1 MPPLSRFAPS
11 PRGGDAPG
19 GLAEPVPRVH
29 WPCTAPVS
37 KLARRL
43 NLLGR
48 LNRFAPFPSGGDA
61 LGGLAEPVHP
71 PKPFGLSLSKPRG
84 ALGPVRREQLCVF
97 QSKSALRA
105 ARGFTLVELLL
116 AIAVMS
122 LLAILSWR
130 GLDGMVRAQE
140 ITRQRADE
148 MLVLQA
154 ALGQWGTDL
163 DALMPIANTTPL
175 DWDGQVLRLT
185 RRSSA
190 EPDEG
195 ALVVAWTLRGAQ
207 GAGQWMRWQSPPVR
221 TRAQW
226 QEAWQLAGQWARTP
240 GEAERRHEMTLMP
253 LSEWQI
259 FYYRGGAWS
268 NPLSSTGGTGTSAS
282 GTAMLPDGIRL
293 QISLPPGQALAGR
306 LTRDWVNPVLGGGRT

>member
-1 MPPLSRFAPS
+1 MAPLSRFAPS
-11 PRGGDAPG
+11 PRGDD
-19 GLAEPVPRVH
+19 GLCCGAALAGRPRDGA
-29 WPCTAPVS
+29 APVS
-37 KLARRL
+37 HAR
-43 NLLGR
+43 G
-48 LNRFAPFPSGGDA
+48 
-61 LGGLAEPVHP
+61 
-71 PKPFGLSLSKPRG
+71 
-84 ALGPVRREQLCVF
+84 
-97 QSKSALRA
+97 

-175 DWDGQVLRLT
+175 DWDGQVLRIT

-190 EPDEG
+190 VPDEG
-195 ALVVAWTLRGAQ
+195 ALVVAWTVRGAQ
-207 GAGQWMRWQSPPVR
+207 GAGRWMRWQSPPVR
-221 TRAQW
+221 TRAEW
-226 QEAWQLAGQWARTP
+226 QEAWQLAGQWARSP
-240 GEAERRHEMTLMP
+240 GEAERRYETTLLP
-253 LSEWQI
+253 LENWQI

-268 NPLSSTGGTGTSAS
+268 NALSSS
-282 GTAMLPDGIRL
+282 GAGSGNSTAIPDGVRL
-293 QISLPPGQALAGR
+293 QITLPPGQALVGR
-306 LTRDWVNPVLGGGRT
+306 LTRDWVSPVLGGGRT

>member
-1 MPPLSRFAPS
+1 MSPLSRFAPS
-11 PRGGDAPG
+11 PLGGDAPG

-29 WPCTAPVS
+29 WPRAAPVL
-37 KLARRL
+37 K
-43 NLLGR
+43 G
-48 LNRFAPFPSGGDA
+48 
-61 LGGLAEPVHP
+61 
-71 PKPFGLSLSKPRG
+71 
-84 ALGPVRREQLCVF
+84 
-97 QSKSALRA
+97 

-148 MLVLQA
+148 MLVLQS

-163 DALMPIANTTPL
+163 DALLPIANTTPL

-185 RRSSA
+185 RRTSA
-190 EPDEG
+190 VPDEG
-195 ALVVAWTLRGAQ
+195 ALVVAWTRRGGQ
-207 GAGQWMRWQSPPVR
+207 GVGQWMRWQSPPVR
-221 TRAQW
+221 TRAEW
-226 QEAWQLAGQWARTP
+226 QEAWQLAAQWARSP
-240 GEAERRHEMTLMP
+240 GDAERRHEMTLLP
-253 LSEWQI
+253 LEDWQI

-268 NPLSSTGGTGTSAS
+268 HPLSSSGTTPVGTSAI
-282 GTAMLPDGIRL
+282 PDGVRL
-293 QISLPPGQALAGR
+293 QITLPPGQALVGR

>member
-19 GLAEPVPRVH
+19 GLAEPVPRVR
-29 WPCTAPVS
+29 WPRVAPVL
-37 KLARRL
+37 KV
-43 NLLGR
+43 
-48 LNRFAPFPSGGDA
+48 P
-61 LGGLAEPVHP
+61 
-71 PKPFGLSLSKPRG
+71 
-84 ALGPVRREQLCVF
+84 
-97 QSKSALRA
+97 
-105 ARGFTLVELLL
+105 RGFTLIELLV
-116 AIAVMS
+116 AIGVMA
-122 LLAILSWR
+122 LIAILSWR

-140 ITRQRADE
+140 ATRQRADE

-190 EPDEG
+190 VPDEG
-195 ALVVAWTLRGAQ
+195 ALVVAWTRRNANG
-207 GAGQWMRWQSPPVR
+207 GGQWLRWQSPPVR
-221 TRAQW
+221 TRADW
-226 QEAWQLAGQWARTP
+226 QQAWQQAAQWARTP
-240 GEAERRHEMTLMP
+240 GDAERRYEVALLP
-253 LSEWQI
+253 LESWQI

-268 NPLSSTGGTGTSAS
+268 NPLSSSD
-282 GTAMLPDGIRL
+282 TAPSPGSTTPVIPDGVRL
-293 QISLPPGQALAGR
+293 QITLPPGQALVGR